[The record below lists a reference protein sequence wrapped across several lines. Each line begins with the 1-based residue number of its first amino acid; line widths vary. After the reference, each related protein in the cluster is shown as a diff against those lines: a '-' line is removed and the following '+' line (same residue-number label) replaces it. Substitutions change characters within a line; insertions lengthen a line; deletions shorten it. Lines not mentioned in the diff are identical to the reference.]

1 MKYGGPKP
9 SRFAMVAAM
18 LVAASTGCSFVEM
31 GPGADAVR
39 VVAPGQLP
47 AGCVKR
53 GEVEVSVK
61 DRLGPY
67 SRDELRVKDELE
79 VLARNEAP
87 GLDADTIQAKAPPAD
102 GEQRFLAFRCGTA
115 SAVAPPPVVDEV
127 PPPDPDSAK
136 TQPLKDE

>member
-1 MKYGGPKP
+1 MIKCDPRYT
-9 SRFAMVAAM
+9 RAAWAAPGRPALRGTRASM
-18 LVAASTGCSFVEM
+18 PLLAALVVVISSCSFVEM
-31 GPGADAVR
+31 APGGEAVR

-87 GLDADTIQAKAPPAD
+87 GLDADTIQAKGPPAD
-102 GEQRFLAFRCGTA
+102 GEQRFIAFRCGTA
-115 SAVAPPPVVDEV
+115 SAVPPPIV
-127 PPPDPDSAK
+127 
-136 TQPLKDE
+136 

>member
-1 MKYGGPKP
+1 MKTCNPKYT
-9 SRFAMVAAM
+9 RIAWLAA
-18 LVAASTGCSFVEM
+18 LVVVITSCSFVQM
-31 GPGADAVR
+31 APGADDVR
-39 VVAPGQLP
+39 VVGPGQLP

-102 GEQRFLAFRCGTA
+102 GAQRFLAFRCGASTPVPTA
-115 SAVAPPPVVDEV
+115 QPAAPATPQE
-127 PPPDPDSAK
+127 AQ
-136 TQPLKDE
+136 TAPLKDE

>member
-1 MKYGGPKP
+1 V
-9 SRFAMVAAM
+9 RIALLAATLAAAVA
-18 LVAASTGCSFVEM
+18 GCSFVQM
-31 GPGADAVR
+31 APGGEEVR
-39 VVAPGQLP
+39 VVAPGQMP

-87 GLDADTIQAKAPPAD
+87 GLDADTIQAKGPPVD
-102 GEQRFLAFRCGTA
+102 GGQRFLAFRCGPA
-115 SAVAPPPVVDEV
+115 SAVPPPVVDKV
-127 PPPDPDSAK
+127 PPADPDSAQ
-136 TQPLKDE
+136 TAPLKDE

>member
-1 MKYGGPKP
+1 
-9 SRFAMVAAM
+9 M
-18 LVAASTGCSFVEM
+18 LAGLLIAISSGCSFVEM
-31 GPGADAVR
+31 GPGAEAVS
-39 VVAPGQLP
+39 VVGPGQLP

-61 DRLGPY
+61 DKFGPY

-87 GLDADTIQAKAPPAD
+87 GLDADTIQAKGPPAD

-115 SAVAPPPVVDEV
+115 GAAPVPAAAKQPPSDPESAQTAP
-127 PPPDPDSAK
+127 
-136 TQPLKDE
+136 

>member
-1 MKYGGPKP
+1 MKTCNPKYT
-9 SRFAMVAAM
+9 RIAWLAA
-18 LVAASTGCSFVEM
+18 LVVVITSCSFVQM
-31 GPGADAVR
+31 APGADDVR
-39 VVAPGQLP
+39 VVGPGQLP

-87 GLDADTIQAKAPPAD
+87 GLDADTIQAEGPPAD
-102 GEQRFLAFRCGTA
+102 GVQRFLAFRCGA
-115 SAVAPPPVVDEV
+115 GAAPQAAPPP
-127 PPPDPDSAK
+127 PDGAQ
-136 TQPLKDE
+136 TAPLKDE

>member
-1 MKYGGPKP
+1 MSYCNPKRA
-9 SRFAMVAAM
+9 RFAMIVAA
-18 LVAASTGCSFVEM
+18 LVALSASCSFVEM
-31 GPGADAVR
+31 APGGEAVR

-87 GLDADTIQAKAPPAD
+87 
-102 GEQRFLAFRCGTA
+102 
-115 SAVAPPPVVDEV
+115 VVDEV
-127 PPPDPDSAK
+127 PPPDPESAK
-136 TQPLKDE
+136 TEPLKDE

>member
-1 MKYGGPKP
+1 MKACDPRY
-9 SRFAMVAAM
+9 RRVAAFAA
-18 LVAASTGCSFVEM
+18 LVIAIGGCSFVEM
-31 GPGADAVR
+31 APGAEDVR
-39 VVAPGQLP
+39 VVGEGQLP

-87 GLDADTIQAKAPPAD
+87 GLDADTIQPKGPPAD
-102 GEQRFLAFRCGTA
+102 GGQRFLAFRCGA
-115 SAVAPPPVVDEV
+115 GAGPAPATPAAT
-127 PPPDPDSAK
+127 PPPDEAQ
-136 TQPLKDE
+136 TAPLKDE

>member
-1 MKYGGPKP
+1 MIKCDPRYT
-9 SRFAMVAAM
+9 RAAWM
-18 LVAASTGCSFVEM
+18 AALVVVISSCSFVQM
-31 GPGADAVR
+31 APGADDVR
-39 VVAPGQLP
+39 VVGPGQLP

-87 GLDADTIQAKAPPAD
+87 GLDADTIQPKAPPAD
-102 GEQRFLAFRCGTA
+102 GAQRFLAFRCGATTPVPTA
-115 SAVAPPPVVDEV
+115 QAESPASPQEAQT
-127 PPPDPDSAK
+127 A
-136 TQPLKDE
+136 PLKDE

>member
-1 MKYGGPKP
+1 MIKCDPKY
-9 SRFAMVAAM
+9 SRAAWLAALVVAI
-18 LVAASTGCSFVEM
+18 SSCSFVQM
-31 GPGADAVR
+31 APGADDVR
-39 VVAPGQLP
+39 VVGPGQLP

-87 GLDADTIQAKAPPAD
+87 GLDADTIQPKAPPAD
-102 GEQRFLAFRCGTA
+102 GAQRFLAFRCGATTPVPAAQPA
-115 SAVAPPPVVDEV
+115 SPAAPPEV
-127 PPPDPDSAK
+127 ETA
-136 TQPLKDE
+136 PLKDE

>member
-1 MKYGGPKP
+1 MKARALIGAALLAVA
-9 SRFAMVAAM
+9 FAPA
-18 LVAASTGCSFVEM
+18 CSFVEM
-31 GPGADAVR
+31 APGGEDVR

-53 GEVEVSVK
+53 GKVEVSVK

-87 GLDADTIQAKAPPAD
+87 GLDADTIQAEGPPAD
-102 GEQRFLAFRCGTA
+102 GVQRFQAFRCGA
-115 SAVAPPPVVDEV
+115 SRAVPAQEAPPP
-127 PPPDPDSAK
+127 PPESAQ
-136 TQPLKDE
+136 TAPLKDE

>member
-1 MKYGGPKP
+1 MRTCNAKRAPL
-9 SRFAMVAAM
+9 AMIVAM
-18 LVAASTGCSFVEM
+18 LLATSAGCSFVEM
-31 GPGADAVR
+31 APGADAVR

-87 GLDADTIQAKAPPAD
+87 GLDADTIQAKGPPVD
-102 GEQRFLAFRCGTA
+102 GGQRFLAFRCGTV
-115 SAVAPPPVVDEV
+115 SAVPPPIVDTV
-127 PPPDPDSAK
+127 PPPDPDAAQ
-136 TQPLKDE
+136 TAPLKDE

>member
-1 MKYGGPKP
+1 MSYCNPKRA
-9 SRFAMVAAM
+9 RFAMIVAA
-18 LVAASTGCSFVEM
+18 LVALSASCSFVEM
-31 GPGADAVR
+31 APGGEAVR

-67 SRDELRVKDELE
+67 SRDEMRVKDELE

-115 SAVAPPPVVDEV
+115 SAAAPPVVDKV
-127 PPPDPDSAK
+127 PPPDPESAR
-136 TQPLKDE
+136 TE

>member
-1 MKYGGPKP
+1 MMKACDPKYA
-9 SRFAMVAAM
+9 RAAWMAAIVVAI
-18 LVAASTGCSFVEM
+18 SSCSFVQM
-31 GPGADAVR
+31 APGAEDVR
-39 VVAPGQLP
+39 VVGDGQLP

-87 GLDADTIQAKAPPAD
+87 GLDADTIQAKGPIVD
-102 GEQRFLAFRCGTA
+102 GGQRFMAFRCGPGA
-115 SAVAPPPVVDEV
+115 GPARPAAAPDAPPPPEE
-127 PPPDPDSAK
+127 AQ
-136 TQPLKDE
+136 TAPLKDE